1 MVQTDRLAF
10 MTGILILVVLS
21 ISTETVKTLKGEDYL
36 LGVGTEWYPVFLPS
50 NMAKVQGAA

>member
-1 MVQTDRLAF
+1 

-36 LGVGTEWYPVFLPS
+36 LGVGTEWYPVFLPF